1 MNKVYDNLYI
11 PINVIYSEADKK
23 YWYYLPDNYVENT
36 YLGLGEED
44 DNKMMFNLFELK
56 IRNQSYETNF

>member
-11 PINVIYSEADKK
+11 PIKVIYSEADKK